1 MQTIKN
7 LRKIETICVFCGSSE
22 GNTLT
27 YREGVFNFGLA
38 MAHNNLNLVYGG
50 GGKGLMGI
58 LAQAVKKGTGKVT
71 GIIPTKIYEM
81 VKHIEHN
88 EDELVI
94 VDSMHQRKATMYS
107 RSNAF
112 VALPGGIG
120 TLEEV
125 MEAFTWLQL
134 GYHDKP
140 VALYDIDGYFS
151 SLITFF
157 DHMVDQGFL
166 KKELL
171 DYLIIDDN
179 EYRLIERLKSI
190 ELNIPVKI
198 DSRP

>member
-22 GNTLT
+22 GKVSS
-27 YREGVFNFGLA
+27 YRESTFNFGLA
-38 MAHNNLNLVYGG
+38 MANNNLNLVYGG

-58 LAQAVKKGTGKVT
+58 LAQAIKKGDGKVI
-71 GIIPTKIYEM
+71 GIIPTRIYEM
-81 VKHIEHN
+81 VKHIKHD
-88 EDELVI
+88 EDELII
-94 VDSMHQRKATMYS
+94 VDNMHQRKADMYS
-107 RSNAF
+107 RSDAF

-120 TLEEV
+120 TIEEV

-140 VALYDIDGYFS
+140 VALYDINGYFS

-166 KKELL
+166 RKELL
-171 DYLIIDDN
+171 DSLIIDDN
-179 EYRLIERLKSI
+179 EHRLIERLKSI
-190 ELNIPVKI
+190 DLNIPAKI
-198 DSRP
+198 DRHP

>member
-22 GNTLT
+22 GKVPS
-27 YREGVFNFGLA
+27 YRESTFNFGLA

-58 LAQAVKKGTGKVT
+58 LAEATKKGDGKVI
-71 GIIPTKIYEM
+71 GIIPTRIYEM
-81 VKHIEHN
+81 VKHIKHD

-94 VDSMHQRKATMYS
+94 VDNMHQRKADMYS
-107 RSNAF
+107 RSDAF

-140 VALYDIDGYFS
+140 VALYDINGYYS

-166 KKELL
+166 RKELL
-171 DYLIIDDN
+171 DSLIIDDN
-179 EYRLIERLKSI
+179 EHRLIERLKSI
-190 ELNIPVKI
+190 DLNIPAKI
-198 DSRP
+198 ERHP